1 MEHISLAD
9 NSLHSQ
15 FQLRKDSFSK
25 VRLSVITKLLSSIP
39 EEKAKPEV
47 QPIPETA
54 IDISGVRFVQYSE
67 RATAIIGDT
76 KPIKDLLKEAKA
88 SWNRNLTIDGKKV
101 QGWILPTKRAIE
113 LENRLKA
120 GTSETSGSVPKP
132 KANGTTSARTG
143 RAKADISKYLQW
155 TPPPLWD
162 KNSDETFR
170 MVTDAIARKE
180 LLEEFADEVEN
191 LKALITDLDT
201 VPDTWTDT
209 KKAWTENNKKE
220 RAYLSEQRNSL
231 SKLVTAL
238 KNNDNN
244 ADVEKAVRERQNELM
259 KKQHGVLTEQQIQD
273 FVKYRDE
280 LSFKSVAKSMDYF
293 PTPPNIVDMLIEKAD
308 LKCGQMILEPSA
320 GKGNIAEAIQQKVGD
335 CATLHVVE
343 YSDYNRLTLEAK
355 NYTVVGSDFLNF
367 GVKERNDR
375 GLPIYEDGVLYDRIV
390 MNPPFQDG
398 MDFMHITHAY
408 KMLADDG
415 VLVAIVP
422 SSSYVGLGRDA
433 TEKNA
438 FIEANE
444 GTINIIKAAEYNR
457 QMEFT
462 QLTIDI
468 AIITLRRRNVERYTS
483 SMTST
488 DNSQYS
494 SYMDLPEKGEIELPA
509 LDVENTDKDFV
520 VPATVT
526 AQPQFVNVDV
536 PDYVA
541 QIKTEKPLTLFDYQR
556 FGVNKAIDALS
567 NSGGFLLADGTGTG
581 KTIQMLFTA
590 LYFYQ
595 VTKKPVVIFT
605 IDRKVINTA
614 FMKDG
619 KKMRFPVPEY
629 IPESELEEVP
639 RPDSYRGL
647 YDSLD
652 DKVKKTDEEIII
664 PDKNFP
670 PIYYGDERTLKIRN
684 GINLITYNAL
694 SRIDIDDK
702 RIEEKVKKLQDQ
714 LKINE
719 TFWEEVKI
727 VGSRNLYKNKNTDKM
742 KTLFS
747 SFNKGFVEIE
757 GTDEEKQT
765 LIRKNAHVWYNE
777 IMPKCIEDDFARY
790 YTLFKSNL
798 DLKLPVPKVERA
810 QVALMLAE
818 DEYTQAIRNKLG
830 DITNKTSLVIF
841 DEAHK
846 VKNLLLNLEKQAG
859 RAFYADFISSGA
871 SRVMFATATPTD
883 RPFDIMYLKR
893 AGLFEND
900 DNFQQIMARVG
911 VYYKPEERNSENQ
924 VIRRGRWV
932 SPKNE
937 EGMELANFYLSSIF
951 DYLTRKGNMLRRE
964 IQYTNLD
971 ANFIDITVPHS
982 IIDELQ
988 QVKEEASFIDK
999 RGIRRVNR
1007 LKELQWSQQ
1016 LVEEYKLDEVINIT
1030 DKEIAEGRSVI
1041 VFTSM
1046 VDTEERNDGSQKIG
1060 SIRILK
1066 NRLALRYGEDA
1077 VGVLATTS
1085 GKYEKYKAL
1094 KNVDD
1099 FQKNKKRILIAT
1111 IFSGGTGVSLDDQ
1124 IGHAPRTIIVVTP
1137 PLSFINVIQGI
1148 GRVVRANTKSRSR
1161 VYFLSAK
1168 TDHPDK
1174 SQSVIPVERWLKN
1187 LIGNKFRTLHAAVKG
1202 EIEVLDPT
1210 KTNILEQG
1218 GESAVAAMI
1227 DAELDKAPKQHSLYS
1242 KTNAVY
1248 NGWDMPSKSAISVTR
1263 MGTQYEHSCFIRAK
1277 SKEELFTWAAE
1288 NPEFIAKYNLVL
1300 NLDKNF
1306 QRYNGYHYGVTFRH
1320 SDKNDWKESYD
1331 VWNAMLN
1338 LIKPEESKYLVT
1350 QQSAFD
1356 IGEQV
1361 VATTD
1366 LLLSNTK
1373 AGTVGTIEHIIAV
1386 NRGKNKDGDVV
1397 QYMYDVIWSNKK
1409 KSISLESWQL
1419 KKKDVVDETSLK
1431 DFFVLYNG
1439 DENTKNVYDEIQ
1451 KDIKTHKKGNKYS
1464 KKRQGE
1470 FKIDIVV
1477 DSDKSGYTMT
1487 GTYWLG
1493 YSKLLDILTS
1503 ENVGSEVEYPNMNYI
1518 KKESIEK
1525 LLSYGNLIIKA
1536 KFDTDKQK
1544 IVNVTYG
1551 DNALP
1556 KTLNDGLSDRSLSG
1570 ARQKVVT
1577 AICKKLYLNLY
1588 NLEHSQKNEA
1598 LYLMGNKKGAWGKM
1612 TEADQK
1618 RFSKITTLES
1628 QMQKVKSLCGCCL
1641 DVKSLNDDMPTLA
1654 DTDLTKKGFY
1664 SRLDKAVEQLPEKV
1678 KKQSFLN
1685 TLKKSKEGVSSKEL
1699 DLVNINK
1706 LLETKGDT
1714 ITKDDVNIYLGVHGY
1729 SIYETILGQK
1739 KDFEYELRKRIRM
1752 EVETFHIYDSPEIIQ
1767 ECITKFEN
1775 NIDGILSYIK
1785 NIVEKIKT
1793 LRNEG
1798 KIDVLED
1805 FEDDWEEIVEYI
1817 DKYINKIKYLSE
1829 VGRIDDYRSEN
1840 TIEKYFD
1847 YIDLVSFAPHF
1858 EEAIKVYEN
1867 FYGQSGYFF
1876 MGTILSSAESAISN
1890 LIRLLHPYMLT
1901 SIIDD
1906 RDESIKKEMI
1916 ESIKYELKNQE
1927 KHKKLPIDGK
1937 TYYNNFTTEN
1947 RDYPNEEYY
1956 EYLYHLRTK
1965 DGGYLVES
1973 DGEKLIKLI
1982 KYTSGHFSYFGD
1994 NLLGH
1999 YRCSYIE
2006 DAYLGVH
2013 CFIEEIQSD
2022 WTQDLRY
2029 RDSSPFPSNSDFIE
2043 FIIKVIIVNAVK
2055 YGAETIMF
2063 TSGEM
2068 QNKRWNK
2075 EYSQLKYIQWEK
2087 KGTYTYFLDVTTGNG
2102 KKTVTLKESELVSHF
2117 GKEIAKK
2124 ILEKDNG
2131 NMYLEPG
2138 IFYGDKGFTEM
2149 YGSTQQDTIG
2159 IIGKKFNELLK
2170 PYGEKVTIQYFSNDD
2185 VFGFTIPE
2193 KLKEKILNDEHSF
2206 PLMDGNPQ
2214 QMTFF
2219 DDMPTLADSQQMTF
2233 FDEPAMA
2240 TLSDN
2245 TYVEAYPHYYL
2256 NPRHY
2261 GVRGNIIKKVIE
2273 NNNFDKT
2280 LYFTIIAPIRYN
2292 DFWESAT
2299 VNGVED
2305 VDGKLIPCRYENFWI
2320 PTINVRTGRI
2330 INWEQGKEAKINYKV
2345 IDAAQYILHTFLGR
2359 KFPSINNEF
2368 QYKNSSVMAVY
2379 GLQGAYVP
2387 DWFDL
2392 NGDGYG
2398 DYIQLTIDKNGYI
2411 KNWSKN
2417 RFSKLTD
2424 QQIFDKVMKYFTKD
2438 ENYHHFM
2445 RLIHSGGYM
2454 SLSENP
2460 QY

>member
-1 MEHISLAD
+1 MEHI
-9 NSLHSQ
+9 SLHSQ
-15 FQLRKDSFSK
+15 FQARKDSFSK

-47 QPIPETA
+47 KPIPETA

-67 RATAIIGDT
+67 RATAIIGNT
-76 KPIKDLLKEAKA
+76 FSIKDILKEAGA
-88 SWNRNLTIDGKKV
+88 SFNTNLTIDGKKV
-101 QGWILPTKRAIE
+101 KGWILPTKKAIE

-120 GTSETSGSVPKP
+120 GASETSGSSVPKP
-132 KANGTTSARTG
+132 KANGTAKAG

-244 ADVEKAVRERQNELM
+244 ADVEKVVRERQNELM

-320 GKGNIAEAIQQKVGD
+320 GKGNIAEAIQQKVGN

-367 GVKERNDR
+367 GVKERNER

-494 SYMDLPEKGEIELPA
+494 GYMDLPEKGEIELPA
-509 LDVENTDKDFV
+509 LDVENTDKGFV

-999 RGIRRVNR
+999 RGRRRVNR

-1041 VFTSM
+1041 IFTSM

-1202 EIEVLDPT
+1202 EIEVLDPA

-1263 MGTQYEHSCFIRAK
+1263 MGTQYEHSCFIKAQ

-1373 AGTVGTIEHIIAV
+1373 AGTVGTIEHIITA

-1439 DENTKNVYDEIQ
+1439 DEDTKNVYNEIQ

-1556 KTLNDGLSDRSLSG
+1556 KTLND
-1570 ARQKVVT
+1570 
-1577 AICKKLYLNLY
+1577 
-1588 NLEHSQKNEA
+1588 
-1598 LYLMGNKKGAWGKM
+1598 
-1612 TEADQK
+1612 
-1618 RFSKITTLES
+1618 
-1628 QMQKVKSLCGCCL
+1628 
-1641 DVKSLNDDMPTLA
+1641 
-1654 DTDLTKKGFY
+1654 
-1664 SRLDKAVEQLPEKV
+1664 
-1678 KKQSFLN
+1678 
-1685 TLKKSKEGVSSKEL
+1685 
-1699 DLVNINK
+1699 
-1706 LLETKGDT
+1706 
-1714 ITKDDVNIYLGVHGY
+1714 
-1729 SIYETILGQK
+1729 
-1739 KDFEYELRKRIRM
+1739 
-1752 EVETFHIYDSPEIIQ
+1752 
-1767 ECITKFEN
+1767 
-1775 NIDGILSYIK
+1775 
-1785 NIVEKIKT
+1785 
-1793 LRNEG
+1793 
-1798 KIDVLED
+1798 
-1805 FEDDWEEIVEYI
+1805 
-1817 DKYINKIKYLSE
+1817 
-1829 VGRIDDYRSEN
+1829 
-1840 TIEKYFD
+1840 
-1847 YIDLVSFAPHF
+1847 
-1858 EEAIKVYEN
+1858 
-1867 FYGQSGYFF
+1867 
-1876 MGTILSSAESAISN
+1876 
-1890 LIRLLHPYMLT
+1890 
-1901 SIIDD
+1901 
-1906 RDESIKKEMI
+1906 
-1916 ESIKYELKNQE
+1916 
-1927 KHKKLPIDGK
+1927 
-1937 TYYNNFTTEN
+1937 
-1947 RDYPNEEYY
+1947 
-1956 EYLYHLRTK
+1956 
-1965 DGGYLVES
+1965 
-1973 DGEKLIKLI
+1973 
-1982 KYTSGHFSYFGD
+1982 
-1994 NLLGH
+1994 
-1999 YRCSYIE
+1999 
-2006 DAYLGVH
+2006 
-2013 CFIEEIQSD
+2013 
-2022 WTQDLRY
+2022 
-2029 RDSSPFPSNSDFIE
+2029 
-2043 FIIKVIIVNAVK
+2043 
-2055 YGAETIMF
+2055 
-2063 TSGEM
+2063 
-2068 QNKRWNK
+2068 
-2075 EYSQLKYIQWEK
+2075 
-2087 KGTYTYFLDVTTGNG
+2087 
-2102 KKTVTLKESELVSHF
+2102 
-2117 GKEIAKK
+2117 
-2124 ILEKDNG
+2124 
-2131 NMYLEPG
+2131 
-2138 IFYGDKGFTEM
+2138 
-2149 YGSTQQDTIG
+2149 
-2159 IIGKKFNELLK
+2159 
-2170 PYGEKVTIQYFSNDD
+2170 
-2185 VFGFTIPE
+2185 
-2193 KLKEKILNDEHSF
+2193 EHSF
-2206 PLMDGNPQ
+2206 PLMDGNP
-2214 QMTFF
+2214 
-2219 DDMPTLADSQQMTF
+2219 QQMTF

-2261 GVRGNIIKKVIE
+2261 GVRGNIIKKIIE

-2280 LYFTIIAPIRYN
+2280 LYFTIIAPIRYE

-2305 VDGKLIPCRYENFWI
+2305 VGGKLIPCRYENFWI
-2320 PTINVRTGRI
+2320 PTINVRTGRV

-2392 NGDGYG
+2392 DGDGYG

>member
-1 MEHISLAD
+1 MEHISL
-9 NSLHSQ
+9 HSH
-15 FQLRKDSFSK
+15 FQSRKDSFSK

-47 QPIPETA
+47 KPIPETA

-67 RATAIIGDT
+67 RATAIIGNT
-76 KPIKDLLKEAKA
+76 FSIKDILKEAGA
-88 SWNRNLTIDGKKV
+88 SFNTNLTIDGKKV
-101 QGWILPTKRAIE
+101 KGWILPTKKAIE

-1174 SQSVIPVERWLKN
+1174 AQSVIPVERWLKN

-1202 EIEVLDPT
+1202 EIEVLDPA

-1227 DAELDKAPKQHSLYS
+1227 DAELDKAPRQHSLYS
-1242 KTNAVY
+1242 KTGAVY

-1263 MGTQYEHSCFIRAK
+1263 MGTQYEHSCFIKAQ

-1366 LLLSNTK
+1366 LLLSNIK
-1373 AGTVGTIEHIIAV
+1373 AGTVGTIEHIITA

-1397 QYMYDVIWSNKK
+1397 QYMYDVVWSNKK

-1419 KKKDVVDETSLK
+1419 KKKDVVD
-1431 DFFVLYNG
+1431 
-1439 DENTKNVYDEIQ
+1439 
-1451 KDIKTHKKGNKYS
+1451 
-1464 KKRQGE
+1464 
-1470 FKIDIVV
+1470 
-1477 DSDKSGYTMT
+1477 
-1487 GTYWLG
+1487 
-1493 YSKLLDILTS
+1493 
-1503 ENVGSEVEYPNMNYI
+1503 
-1518 KKESIEK
+1518 IEK
-1525 LLSYGNLIIKA
+1525 NIP
-1536 KFDTDKQK
+1536 Q
-1544 IVNVTYG
+1544 
-1551 DNALP
+1551 
-1556 KTLNDGLSDRSLSG
+1556 
-1570 ARQKVVT
+1570 
-1577 AICKKLYLNLY
+1577 
-1588 NLEHSQKNEA
+1588 
-1598 LYLMGNKKGAWGKM
+1598 
-1612 TEADQK
+1612 
-1618 RFSKITTLES
+1618 
-1628 QMQKVKSLCGCCL
+1628 
-1641 DVKSLNDDMPTLA
+1641 SLNDDMPTLA
-1654 DTDLTKKGFY
+1654 
-1664 SRLDKAVEQLPEKV
+1664 
-1678 KKQSFLN
+1678 
-1685 TLKKSKEGVSSKEL
+1685 
-1699 DLVNINK
+1699 
-1706 LLETKGDT
+1706 
-1714 ITKDDVNIYLGVHGY
+1714 
-1729 SIYETILGQK
+1729 
-1739 KDFEYELRKRIRM
+1739 
-1752 EVETFHIYDSPEIIQ
+1752 
-1767 ECITKFEN
+1767 
-1775 NIDGILSYIK
+1775 
-1785 NIVEKIKT
+1785 
-1793 LRNEG
+1793 
-1798 KIDVLED
+1798 
-1805 FEDDWEEIVEYI
+1805 
-1817 DKYINKIKYLSE
+1817 
-1829 VGRIDDYRSEN
+1829 
-1840 TIEKYFD
+1840 
-1847 YIDLVSFAPHF
+1847 
-1858 EEAIKVYEN
+1858 
-1867 FYGQSGYFF
+1867 
-1876 MGTILSSAESAISN
+1876 
-1890 LIRLLHPYMLT
+1890 
-1901 SIIDD
+1901 
-1906 RDESIKKEMI
+1906 
-1916 ESIKYELKNQE
+1916 
-1927 KHKKLPIDGK
+1927 
-1937 TYYNNFTTEN
+1937 
-1947 RDYPNEEYY
+1947 
-1956 EYLYHLRTK
+1956 
-1965 DGGYLVES
+1965 
-1973 DGEKLIKLI
+1973 
-1982 KYTSGHFSYFGD
+1982 
-1994 NLLGH
+1994 
-1999 YRCSYIE
+1999 
-2006 DAYLGVH
+2006 
-2013 CFIEEIQSD
+2013 
-2022 WTQDLRY
+2022 
-2029 RDSSPFPSNSDFIE
+2029 
-2043 FIIKVIIVNAVK
+2043 
-2055 YGAETIMF
+2055 
-2063 TSGEM
+2063 
-2068 QNKRWNK
+2068 
-2075 EYSQLKYIQWEK
+2075 
-2087 KGTYTYFLDVTTGNG
+2087 
-2102 KKTVTLKESELVSHF
+2102 
-2117 GKEIAKK
+2117 
-2124 ILEKDNG
+2124 
-2131 NMYLEPG
+2131 
-2138 IFYGDKGFTEM
+2138 
-2149 YGSTQQDTIG
+2149 
-2159 IIGKKFNELLK
+2159 
-2170 PYGEKVTIQYFSNDD
+2170 
-2185 VFGFTIPE
+2185 
-2193 KLKEKILNDEHSF
+2193 
-2206 PLMDGNPQ
+2206 NP
-2214 QMTFF
+2214 
-2219 DDMPTLADSQQMTF
+2219 QQMTF

-2245 TYVEAYPHYYL
+2245 TYVEPYPHYYL

-2261 GVRGNIIKKVIE
+2261 GVRGNIIKKIIE

-2320 PTINVRTGRI
+2320 PTINVRTGRV
-2330 INWEQGKEAKINYKV
+2330 INWEQGKKAKINYKV
-2345 IDAAQYILHTFLGR
+2345 IDAGRYILHTLLGDKFADTKNKFL
-2359 KFPSINNEF
+2359 FL
-2368 QYKNSSVMAVY
+2368 KNSAFAVV
-2379 GLQGAYVP
+2379 GLKDEYVP

-2392 NGDGYG
+2392 DGDGYG

-2424 QQIFDKVMKYFTKD
+2424 QQIFDKVIKYFRRDDKRSGF
-2438 ENYHHFM
+2438 N
-2445 RLIHSGGYM
+2445 RLIDSTGYM
-2454 SLSENP
+2454 YLPENP

>member
-1 MEHISLAD
+1 MEHI
-9 NSLHSQ
+9 SLHSQ
-15 FQLRKDSFSK
+15 FQSRKDSFSK

-47 QPIPETA
+47 KPIPETA

-67 RATAIIGDT
+67 KATAIIGNT
-76 KPIKDLLKEAKA
+76 FSIKDILKEAGA
-88 SWNRNLTIDGKKV
+88 SFNTNLTIDGKKV
-101 QGWILPTKRAIE
+101 KGWILPTKKAVE

-120 GTSETSGSVPKP
+120 GASETSGSVPKP
-132 KANGTTSARTG
+132 KANGTASAKTKRL
-143 RAKADISKYLQW
+143 KADISKYLQW

-209 KKAWTENNKKE
+209 KKAWTESNKKE

-494 SYMDLPEKGEIELPA
+494 GYMDLPKKGEIELPA
-509 LDVENTDKDFV
+509 LDVENTDKGFV

-526 AQPQFVNVDV
+526 AQSQFVNVDV

-581 KTIQMLFTA
+581 KTIQMLFAA

-664 PDKNFP
+664 PDKNFA

-684 GINLITYNAL
+684 GINIFTYNAL

-702 RIEEKVKKLQDQ
+702 RIEDKVKKLQDQ

-719 TFWEEVKI
+719 TFWEEVKA

-757 GTDEEKQT
+757 GTDEEKQK
-765 LIRKNAHVWYNE
+765 LIRKNAHVWYSE

-982 IIDELQ
+982 IIDELE

-999 RGIRRVNR
+999 RGIRRVHR

-1016 LVEEYKLDEVINIT
+1016 LVEGYKLDEVINIT

-1041 VFTSM
+1041 IFTSM

-1174 SQSVIPVERWLKN
+1174 AQSVIPVERWLKN

-1202 EIEVLDPT
+1202 EIEVLDPA

-1263 MGTQYEHSCFIRAK
+1263 MGTQYEHSCFIKAQ

-1366 LLLSNTK
+1366 LLLSNIK
-1373 AGTVGTIEHIIAV
+1373 AGTVGKIEHIITA

-1419 KKKDVVDETSLK
+1419 KKKDVVD
-1431 DFFVLYNG
+1431 
-1439 DENTKNVYDEIQ
+1439 
-1451 KDIKTHKKGNKYS
+1451 
-1464 KKRQGE
+1464 
-1470 FKIDIVV
+1470 
-1477 DSDKSGYTMT
+1477 
-1487 GTYWLG
+1487 
-1493 YSKLLDILTS
+1493 
-1503 ENVGSEVEYPNMNYI
+1503 
-1518 KKESIEK
+1518 IEK
-1525 LLSYGNLIIKA
+1525 NIPQS
-1536 KFDTDKQK
+1536 
-1544 IVNVTYG
+1544 
-1551 DNALP
+1551 
-1556 KTLNDGLSDRSLSG
+1556 LNDELSDRSLTG
-1570 ARQKVVT
+1570 VRQKVVT

-1588 NLEHSQKNEA
+1588 NLEHSQKNKA
-1598 LYLMGNKKGAWGKM
+1598 LYLMGNKKGAWGRM

-1628 QMQKVKSLCGCCL
+1628 QRRKVKSLCGCCL

-1699 DLVNINK
+1699 DLVNINN
-1706 LLETKGDT
+1706 LLEIKGDT
-1714 ITKDDVNIYLGVHGY
+1714 ITKDDVNTYLGVHGY

-1739 KDFEYELRKRIRM
+1739 KDFESELRKRIR
-1752 EVETFHIYDSPEIIQ
+1752 EAVDNFDIYESPEIIQ
-1767 ECITKFEN
+1767 ECIEKFEN
-1775 NIDGILSYIK
+1775 NIDIILNYIK
-1785 NIVEKIKT
+1785 NIVEEIKT

-1805 FEDDWEEIVEYI
+1805 FENDFDEIDEYI
-1817 DKYINKIKYLSE
+1817 DMYIKKINYLSE
-1829 VGRIDDYRSEN
+1829 DTRIDDDKFQE
-1840 TIEKYFD
+1840 TIEQYFD

-1858 EEAIKVYEN
+1858 EEAVNVLKKFHGQYE
-1867 FYGQSGYFF
+1867 YF
-1876 MGTILSSAESAISN
+1876 SAPNIIRH
-1890 LIRLLHPYMLT
+1890 LIELLQPYTLT
-1901 SIIDD
+1901 KIIDD
-1906 RDESIKKEMI
+1906 RDKSIKNEMI
-1916 ESIKYELKNQE
+1916 EGIKYELKNQE
-1927 KHKKLPIDGK
+1927 QHKLPIDGK
-1937 TYYNNFTTEN
+1937 TYYNSFATEN
-1947 RDYPNEEYY
+1947 RDYRNEEYY

-1965 DGGYLVES
+1965 DGWGLVES

-2013 CFIEEIQSD
+2013 CFVEEIQSD

-2029 RDSSPFPSNSDFIE
+2029 RDSSPFTSNSDFIE
-2043 FIIKVIIVNAVK
+2043 FITKVMIVNAVK

-2075 EYSQLKYIQWEK
+2075 EYSQLKHIQWEK
-2087 KGTYTYFLDVTTGNG
+2087 KGTDDFVLDVTTGNG
-2102 KKTVTLKESELVSHF
+2102 KKTVTLKENELVSHL
-2117 GKEIAKK
+2117 GKEVAKK
-2124 ILEKDNG
+2124 ILEEDEGK
-2131 NMYLEPG
+2131 MYLEPG
-2138 IFYGDKGFTEM
+2138 MYYGDKGFTEM
-2149 YGSTQQDTIG
+2149 YGSTQQGTIG
-2159 IIGKKFNELLK
+2159 IIGKKFNDLLK

-2193 KLKEKILNDEHSF
+2193 KLKEKILNNEHSF

-2256 NPRHY
+2256 NPRHL
-2261 GVRGNIIKKVIE
+2261 GVRGNIIKKIIE
-2273 NNNFDKT
+2273 NNNLDKT
-2280 LYFTIIAPIRYN
+2280 LYFTIIAPIRYE

-2305 VDGKLIPCRYENFWI
+2305 VGGKLIPCRYENFWI
-2320 PTINVRTGRI
+2320 PTINVRTGRV

-2368 QYKNSSVMAVY
+2368 QYKNLSVMAVY

-2392 NGDGYG
+2392 DGDGYG